1 MMNILTKIKFKKLHI
16 KLFAPLIGLSG
27 VTVLSLLAMIF
38 SYELSCTQPGS
49 SFEIPRGSTVN
60 DVAELLVKK
69 SCIPN
74 KLLFVAAL
82 RLSFNETKIKAG
94 RYTLKGIKT
103 LHQLIRMITSPQAY
117 RFKVTTL
124 EGWTLEQIAA
134 ELGETMEI
142 DEKIF
147 LGLCRDHNFI
157 SSLGI
162 EAPTLEGFL
171 FPDTY
176 IFLST
181 YTAEDVIEIMVNQF
195 HYIYEKY
202 VAHFARSRSLSRL
215 EIVTLASII
224 QGESIYEDEMP
235 TVSSVY
241 HNRLKR
247 KMKLQADPTIQY
259 LLPQRKRKL
268 YSKDLQIDSP
278 YNTYLYRGLP
288 PGPIDNPGKAAL
300 IAAANP
306 AETDFLYFVANG
318 QGRHIFS
325 RTNQEHINAKNSVKR
340 R

>member
-1 MMNILTKIKFKKLHI
+1 MTGILTKIKFNKLHL
-16 KLFAPLIGLSG
+16 KLLATLTGLSA
-27 VTVLSLLAMIF
+27 VTLFSLLAMIF
-38 SYELSCTQPGS
+38 SYELSCTEPES
-49 SFEIPRGSTVN
+49 SFEIPRGSTVS
-60 DVAELLVKK
+60 DVAELMVKE

-82 RLSFNETKIKAG
+82 RLTFNEKNIKAG
-94 RYTLKGIKT
+94 RYTFKGIKT
-103 LHQLIRMITSPQAY
+103 LRQLIRMITFPQAY

-124 EGWTLEQIAA
+124 EGWTLEQITA
-134 ELGETMEI
+134 ELEQTMEI
-142 DEKIF
+142 DGKIF

-195 HYIYEKY
+195 QFIYEKY
-202 VAHFARSRSLSRL
+202 VAQFARSRSLNRL

-259 LLPQRKRKL
+259 LLPKRKRNL

-300 IAAANP
+300 IAAAKP

-340 R
+340 Q

>member
-1 MMNILTKIKFKKLHI
+1 MSNYLSKINFNKLHL
-16 KLFAPLIGLSG
+16 KLLGTLSG
-27 VTVLSLLAMIF
+27 LFIVTVFSLLTMIF
-38 SYELSCTQPGS
+38 SFEVDCIQPGR

-60 DVAELLVKK
+60 DVAELLVEE
-69 SCIPN
+69 SCVPN
-74 KLLFVAAL
+74 KLLFIAAM
-82 RLSFNETKIKAG
+82 RLSFKEKNIKAG

-103 LHQLIRMITSPQAY
+103 LHQLIRMITSPSAY
-117 RFKVTTL
+117 RIKVTTL
-124 EGWTLEQIAA
+124 EGWTLEQVASKL
-134 ELGETMEI
+134 EEKLEI
-142 DEKIF
+142 DKKQF
-147 LGLCRDHNFI
+147 LGLCRDHNFV

-162 EAPTLEGFL
+162 DAPSLEGFL

-181 YTAEDVIEIMVNQF
+181 YTDENIIEIMVNQF
-195 HYIYEKY
+195 YSVYEKK
-202 VAHFARSRSLSRL
+202 VAQFAKSTGLSRL

-241 HNRLKR
+241 YNRLKK

-259 LLPQRKRKL
+259 LLPKRKRRL

-278 YNTYLYRGLP
+278 YNTYLYPGLP
-288 PGPIDNPGKAAL
+288 PGPINNPGQAAL
-300 IAAANP
+300 VAAANP

-325 RTNQEHINAKNSVKR
+325 RTNQEHINAKNSVNRK
-340 R
+340 